1 VKRRKPGGGVT
12 RGPVKFTRC
21 VRLTAHPDH
30 GDHRCMGVLQIRRKR
45 EPTPVVTGGIAE
57 LTDEMLDRYV
67 EWREDAA
74 AVADTYRRWSVAPAN
89 EEAMWFSAYMAA
101 LEMEE
106 FTAASYAEAIRALSR
121 PLRDAQGGSRAEAR
135 SRTSS

>member
-1 VKRRKPGGGVT
+1 
-12 RGPVKFTRC
+12 
-21 VRLTAHPDH
+21 
-30 GDHRCMGVLQIRRKR
+30 MGVLQIRRKR
-45 EPTPVVTGGIAE
+45 EPTPVATGSIAE

-106 FTAASYAEAIRALSR
+106 FTAASYAEAIRVLSR
-121 PLRDAQGGSRAEAR
+121 SLRDAQMRVTR
-135 SRTSS
+135 